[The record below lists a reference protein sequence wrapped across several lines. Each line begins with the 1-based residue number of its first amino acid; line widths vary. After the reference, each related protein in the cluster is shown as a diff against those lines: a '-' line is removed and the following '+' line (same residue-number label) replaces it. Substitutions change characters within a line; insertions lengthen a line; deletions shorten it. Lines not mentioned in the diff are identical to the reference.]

1 MVVDALDRTVST
13 VSERA
18 TAFLLSATVPE
29 RDGFLQAVHPV
40 AKLVGLVALV
50 VVTVVTDDG
59 RALAALLG
67 LAVALALASRVP
79 VGTFAERLTLP
90 TLPSLLVVAPQA
102 VLMDGPAMATLQ
114 LPVASLTVTEPGVAY
129 VVAFAVRV
137 AACVGFLSLL
147 LLTTRFAGVLAAFRR
162 LRAPPLAITLIAV
175 THRYLLL
182 FFRELTRMT
191 LARRSRRFAPESLRS
206 SWRTSGSFLGTFFL
220 RTFERGE
227 RVQRA
232 AAARGG
238 TQMRPY
244 ARRQPVGVA
253 DAGFA
258 AVVALAVVGRVMLA

>member
-1 MVVDALDRTVST
+1 MVVDALDRTVTT
-13 VSERA
+13 VSDRA
-18 TAFLLSATVPE
+18 TAFLLSATLPE

-40 AKLVGLVALV
+40 AKLVGLVSLV
-50 VVTVVTDDG
+50 VVTVATDDV
-59 RALAALLG
+59 RPLTALLG

-79 VGTFAERLTLP
+79 MSTFAERLALP
-90 TLPSLLVVAPQA
+90 TIPSLVVVAPQA
-102 VLMDGPAMATLQ
+102 VLMDGPVVATLP
-114 LPVASLTVTEPGVAY
+114 LPVVPLTVTEPGVAY
-129 VVAFAVRV
+129 VVMFAVRV

-147 LLTTRFAGVLAAFRR
+147 LLTTRFSGVLAALRR
-162 LRAPPLAITLIAV
+162 LRAPPLAVTLIAV

-206 SWRTSGSFLGTFFL
+206 SWRRSGSFLGTFFL

-238 TQMRPY
+238 TQMTPY
-244 ARRQPVGVA
+244 ARPHPVGLA
-253 DAGFA
+253 DAAFV
-258 AVVALAVVGRVMLA
+258 AVVAVTVLARVIVA